1 MAGGLFAL
9 LDDVAALVKLS
20 AASIDDV
27 AAGASRAGA
36 KTVGVVV
43 DDAAVTPK
51 FVEGVDPKRE
61 LPIIKRIAFGSLFN
75 KIVIILPIILLLS
88 QFLPWLLTPLLMVGG
103 TYLCFEGAEK
113 IFEKLGWIEHH
124 GPAREDPQASEVSEA
139 DREKKIVRSAI
150 TTDFVLS
157 CEIMVIA
164 LNEVADETLL
174 SRAIILIVVAL
185 AITVG
190 VYGLVALIVKMDDIG
205 LHMAQRENPG
215 SQKFGRFLVQ
225 AMPKLLGGL
234 SVIGTLAMLWV
245 GGHIILVGTDELGF
259 TAIYDF
265 VHHLEAPAAEV
276 AGILGWLVNTF
287 FSLILG
293 AIWGAIV
300 AAIAIGIQKLLKK
313 PGAEQDHAAAA
324 APAPREASAKSAVAS
339 ESDRRPADPAAEGER
354 KAPKDG
360 GTSVQGGTTPVDGGT
375 SVDNGTRADGE
386 GPSGRPGQQP
396 PAH

>member
-1 MAGGLFAL
+1 MAGGLSAL

-20 AASIDDV
+20 AASLDDV

-36 KTVGVVV
+36 KAAGVVI

-75 KIVIILPIILLLS
+75 KLVIILPVILLLS

-113 IFEKLGWIEHH
+113 VFEKFGWIAHH
-124 GPAREDPQASEVSEA
+124 EKETPAAEQATDGA
-139 DREKKIVRSAI
+139 AAEKKVVRSAI

-164 LNEVADETLL
+164 LNEVAGESLT
-174 SRAIILIVVAL
+174 SRAVILAVVGL

-190 VYGLVALIVKMDDIG
+190 VYGVVALIVKMDDIG
-205 LHMAQRENPG
+205 LHMARKDSPG
-215 SQKFGRFLVQ
+215 QQKFGRFLVE
-225 AMPKLLGGL
+225 AMPKLLALL
-234 SVIGTLAMLWV
+234 SVVGTFAMLWV

-259 TAIYDF
+259 HALYGF
-265 VHHLEAPAAEV
+265 VHHLEEPVAAIAAV
-276 AGILGWLVNTF
+276 GGFLGWLVNTF

-293 AIWGAIV
+293 AIWGGIV
-300 AAIAIGIQKLLKK
+300 VGIIFGVKALFKRK
-313 PGAEQDHAAAA
+313 STSDGTH
-324 APAPREASAKSAVAS
+324 APAEAGPH
-339 ESDRRPADPAAEGER
+339 SDQSR
-354 KAPKDG
+354 
-360 GTSVQGGTTPVDGGT
+360 T
-375 SVDNGTRADGE
+375 
-386 GPSGRPGQQP
+386 
-396 PAH
+396 